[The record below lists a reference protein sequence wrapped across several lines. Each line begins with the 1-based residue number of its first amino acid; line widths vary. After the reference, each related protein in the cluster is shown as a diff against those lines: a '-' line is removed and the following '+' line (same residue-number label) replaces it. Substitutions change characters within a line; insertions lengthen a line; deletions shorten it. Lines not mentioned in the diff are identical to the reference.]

1 MLPVP
6 SFERWK
12 PLRAGMVDMFYYDQ
26 EEFWFHDGRLLLRGN
41 NGTGKSKVLALT
53 LPFLLDGDL
62 APHRVE
68 PDGDR
73 QKRMEWNL
81 LLGGKHPS
89 PERLGY
95 TWLEFGRRCADGTEQ
110 FCTIGC
116 GLKAVAGR
124 GIARHWFFVT
134 SQRPGGEL
142 RLLPDSRVPLTRE
155 KLREEIGQHGFVY
168 DRAADYRRAV
178 DEHLFGLGPH
188 RYEALVN
195 LLIQL
200 RQPQLSK
207 KPDEK
212 LLSRALTEAL
222 PPLSPS
228 LVTTV
233 AEAFRG
239 LDEERDALRSLA
251 EAQEAATAFLSHYRR
266 YAKVAAKRKASGPR
280 LTQSRYEQLGRDLAA
295 AEEAFRAAQRQLDDA
310 RRELTQLEERR
321 TGLEARREALQADP
335 AMRDAERLEHLREDA
350 ARREKAAKDQ
360 AADRDRQAG
369 HVTRYTDKATLTAH
383 RAGTGREKLGQA
395 LREAVA
401 TAADAGCARQHQV
414 AVAAL
419 DDTGLESSALESSA
433 LESTGTGAPPP
444 AERAGAEHRAVAAYL
459 DAPEAPAADILARA
473 RRDARAV
480 ADRQAQAVAQLGR
493 LLEESAS
500 WEGQL
505 RAAQEAEGRLS
516 AAVQAAADR
525 VTAAELAVE
534 ERMRLL
540 LDDYRLYL
548 SGLAELRVADPDELV
563 AALESW
569 GLTGE
574 GTNPAV
580 TIIDAAARAAGAEL
594 GRLFGEVTTR
604 RTGHATRASAL
615 AEEIGRLRAGGQD
628 APPVPHTRAAGVRDG
643 RPGAP
648 LWKVTDFAPGLSDDE
663 RTGLEAALEA
673 AGILDAW
680 VTPEGNLFDGDVIV
694 VSGLAPVAGASCS
707 SLLVPAI
714 DPDDLQAGVLGEESV
729 ASVLSAIGRAPGTGG
744 TWVTTDGRWSNGVLS
759 GVWHKDQ
766 AAYIG
771 EGARE
776 AARRARI
783 QSLEH
788 ELHEEQAAIEGIDAH
803 LADIETQQELL
814 AEEHRTVPPDGGIRE
829 AHTGAAVERRALARA
844 RDDHA
849 TAVTECR
856 RRQEE
861 LAATRARV
869 AEFAEDVRLPADPD
883 ELAGVRAGVGA
894 YRVALAGLWPAA
906 EAAHATIRAAAEAET
921 ELADSRQLL
930 IEASERAAEA
940 REAAGTA
947 AATYQELLATAGTAV
962 EELQQRL
969 ATVSAALARLKTSEQ
984 DTRQRE
990 QGALEARGKADGKQ
1004 GELRTQVEDAARQRD
1019 DAVGEFQAF
1028 AATGLLRVAVSSLEI
1043 PDVDQPWSA
1052 TPTVILARAVNA
1064 ELDSVDDGD
1073 APWDRIQKRVTEEHK
1088 LLADAMAAHG
1098 HSAGLT
1104 LSEGVIVIDVVFQG
1118 RSHDLPGLAEA
1129 LAAEVEQR
1137 TTLLS
1142 AREREILENHL
1153 LNEVAGT
1160 LHELISAAEAEVRQM
1175 NDELESRP
1183 TSTGMKLRLIWQQA
1197 RNAPEGLDRVRLK
1210 LRQTIDAW
1218 SAADRALVGAF
1229 LQQRIASEHADNP
1242 AAGWAEAL
1250 TSALDYRGWHEFAI
1264 QRYQDG
1270 QWRPAT
1276 GPASG
1281 GERALVVSVPLFAAA
1296 SSHYKSAGNPHA
1308 PRLIALDEAFAGV
1321 DDDSRAKC
1329 LGLLATF
1336 DMDVVMTSEREWGCY
1351 PQVPGL
1357 GICQLARRDGVDAVL
1372 VTPWRWDGR
1381 ERRRAERV
1389 PV

>member
-1 MLPVP
+1 
-6 SFERWK
+6 
-12 PLRAGMVDMFYYDQ
+12 
-26 EEFWFHDGRLLLRGN
+26 
-41 NGTGKSKVLALT
+41 
-53 LPFLLDGDL
+53 
-62 APHRVE
+62 
-68 PDGDR
+68 
-73 QKRMEWNL
+73 MEWNL

-95 TWLEFGRRCADGTEQ
+95 TWLEFGRRGADGAEE
-110 FCTIGC
+110 FRTIGC
-116 GLKAVAGR
+116 GLKAVASR

-134 SQRPGGEL
+134 SQRPGAEL
-142 RLLPDSRVPLTRE
+142 QLLPDTRVPLTRE

-222 PPLSPS
+222 PPLSPG

-239 LDEERDALRSLA
+239 LDEERDALRSLS
-251 EAQEAATAFLSHYRR
+251 EAQEAATDFLGHYRR
-266 YAKVAAKRKASGPR
+266 YAKVAAKRKAAGPR
-280 LTQSRYEQLGRDLAA
+280 LTQSRYEQLSRDLTA
-295 AEEAFRAAQRQLDDA
+295 AEEAFAAAQQQLDEA
-310 RRELTQLEERR
+310 QRELTELETQRAE
-321 TGLEARREALQADP
+321 LEARRDALQADP
-335 AMRDAERLEHLREDA
+335 AMRDAERLDQLRQDA
-350 ARREKAAKDQ
+350 DRKEKAAKDRESDESRQASQVQKYDGKAAQ
-360 AADRDRQAG
+360 AARQ
-369 HVTRYTDKATLTAH
+369 
-383 RAGTGREKLGQA
+383 AGTGRDKLAQA
-395 LREAVA
+395 LHEAA
-401 TAADAGCARQHQV
+401 TASAGARCAQQHRTAVGVLDASGWN
-414 AVAAL
+414 AAL
-419 DDTGLESSALESSA
+419 AD
-433 LESTGTGAPPP
+433 GAHHV
-444 AERAGAEHRAVAAYL
+444 AAAYL
-459 DAPEAPAADILARA
+459 DAAEASAADILARA
-473 RRDARAV
+473 RRDAQAV
-480 ADRQAQAVAQLGR
+480 ADRREQAAAQLGK
-493 LLEESAS
+493 LLEESAERARKLQS
-500 WEGQL
+500 AQDEEGKL
-505 RAAQEAEGRLS
+505 LAE
-516 AAVQAAADR
+516 VQAAADR
-525 VTAAELAVE
+525 VTVADHAVA

-540 LDDYRLYL
+540 LDAYHSYL
-548 SGLAELRVADPDELV
+548 SGLVELRVTDPDELI
-563 AALESW
+563 ASLEGW
-569 GLTGE
+569 GMTGD
-574 GTNPAV
+574 GANPAAA
-580 TIIDAAARAAGAEL
+580 IIDDAARAAGAEL
-594 GRLFGEVTTR
+594 GQLAGQLTTR
-604 RTGHATRASAL
+604 RTGHVTRAGEL
-615 AEEIGRLRAGGQD
+615 AEQIGRLRAGGHD
-628 APPVPHTRAAGVRDG
+628 APPVPHTRATDVRDG

-663 RTGLEAALEA
+663 RAGLEAALEA

-680 VTPEGNLFDGDVIV
+680 ITPEGNLVDGDVIV
-694 VSGLAPVAGASCS
+694 VSGLAPVAGASCA

-714 DPDDLQAGVLGEESV
+714 DRHDLQAGTLRDESV
-729 ASVLSAIGRAPGTGG
+729 ASVLSAIGRAPGTTGIGG
-744 TWVTTDGRWSNGVLS
+744 TWATTDGRWSNGVLS
-759 GVWHKDQ
+759 GAWHKDQ
-766 AAYIG
+766 AGYIG

-783 QSLEH
+783 ESLDR
-788 ELHEEQAAIEGIDAH
+788 ELDEERAAIEGIDAA
-803 LADIETQQELL
+803 LADLKARMERL
-814 AEEHRTVPPDGGIRE
+814 AEEHRTLPPDGRVRE

-844 RDDHA
+844 REDHM
-849 TAVTECR
+849 TAVAESR
-856 RRQEE
+856 RRHEE
-861 LAATRARV
+861 LATARVRV
-869 AEFAEDVRLPADPD
+869 AEFAEDVGLPADPD

-906 EAAHATIRAAAEAET
+906 EAAHAVIRAAAEAET

-940 REAAGTA
+940 REAASA
-947 AATYQELLATAGTAV
+947 AATTYQELLATVGTAV
-962 EELQQRL
+962 EELQRRL
-969 ATVSAALARLKTSEQ
+969 AQVTDALDRLRTSER
-984 DTRQRE
+984 DARQRE
-990 QGALEARGKADGKQ
+990 QAALEARGKADGKQ
-1004 GELRTQVEDAARQRD
+1004 GELRTQVEDAARLRD
-1019 DAVGEFQAF
+1019 DAVREFRAF
-1028 AATGLLRVAVSSLEI
+1028 AATGLLRVAVTSVEV
-1043 PDVDQPWSA
+1043 PDTDQPWAA
-1052 TPTVILARAVNA
+1052 TPTVILTRAVNA

-1073 APWDRIQKRVTEEHK
+1073 GPWDRIQKRVTEEHK
-1088 LLADAMAAHG
+1088 LLADAMARHG

-1229 LQQRIASEHADNP
+1229 LQQRIAAEHADNP

-1250 TSALDYRGWHEFAI
+1250 TSALDYRGWHEFVI

-1357 GICQLARRDGVDAVL
+1357 GICQLARQDDVDAVL

-1381 ERRRAERV
+1381 ERRRTDRAAV
-1389 PV
+1389 

>member
-1 MLPVP
+1 MLPTP
-6 SFERWK
+6 SSERWK
-12 PLRAGMVDMFYYDQ
+12 PLRAGLVDMFYYDQ

-81 LLGGKHPS
+81 LLGGKHLS

-95 TWLEFGRRCADGTEQ
+95 TWLEFGRRGADGAEE
-110 FCTIGC
+110 FRTIGC
-116 GLKAVAGR
+116 GLKAVAAR

-134 SQRPGGEL
+134 SQRPGAEL
-142 RLLPDSRVPLTRE
+142 QLLPDSRVPLTRE

-222 PPLSPS
+222 PPLSPG

-239 LDEERDALRSLA
+239 LDEERDALRSLS
-251 EAQEAATAFLSHYRR
+251 EAQEAATDFLGHYRR
-266 YAKVAAKRKASGPR
+266 YAKVAAKRKAAGPR
-280 LTQSRYEQLGRDLAA
+280 LTQSRYEQLSRDLTA
-295 AEEAFRAAQRQLDDA
+295 AEEAFTAAQQQLDEA
-310 RRELTQLEERR
+310 QRELTQLETQR
-321 TGLEARREALQADP
+321 TELEARRDALQADP
-335 AMRDAERLEHLREDA
+335 AMRDAERLDQLRQDA
-350 ARREKAAKDQ
+350 DRKEKAAKDRESDENRQASQVQKYDAKAAQ
-360 AADRDRQAG
+360 AARQ
-369 HVTRYTDKATLTAH
+369 
-383 RAGTGREKLGQA
+383 AGTGRDKLAQA
-395 LREAVA
+395 LYEAA
-401 TAADAGCARQHQV
+401 TASAGARCAQQHRTAVGVLDASGGNAVPADGAHQV
-414 AVAAL
+414 A
-419 DDTGLESSALESSA
+419 
-433 LESTGTGAPPP
+433 
-444 AERAGAEHRAVAAYL
+444 AAYL
-459 DAPEAPAADILARA
+459 DAAEASAADILGRA
-473 RRDARAV
+473 RRDAQAV
-480 ADRQAQAVAQLGR
+480 ADRREQAAAQLGK
-493 LLEESAS
+493 LLEESAERARKLHS
-500 WEGQL
+500 AQDEEGK
-505 RAAQEAEGRLS
+505 LS
-516 AAVQAAADR
+516 AEVQAAADR
-525 VTAAELAVE
+525 VTFADQAVA

-540 LDDYRLYL
+540 LDAYHSYL
-548 SGLAELRVADPDELV
+548 SGLVELRVADPDELI
-563 AALESW
+563 AALEGW
-569 GLTGE
+569 GITGD
-574 GTNPAV
+574 GANPAAA
-580 TIIDAAARAAGAEL
+580 IIDDAARAAGAEL
-594 GRLFGEVTTR
+594 GQLAGELTTR
-604 RTGHATRASAL
+604 RTGHVTREGEL
-615 AEEIGRLRAGGQD
+615 AEQIGRLRAGGHD
-628 APPVPHTRAAGVRDG
+628 APPVPHTRAADVRDG

-663 RTGLEAALEA
+663 QAGLEAALEA

-680 VTPEGNLFDGDVIV
+680 ITPEGNLVDGDVIV
-694 VSGLAPVAGASCS
+694 VSGLAPVAGASCA

-714 DPDDLQAGVLGEESV
+714 DRHDLQAGTLRDESV
-729 ASVLSAIGRAPGTGG
+729 ASVLSGIGRAPGTTGTGG
-744 TWVTTDGRWSNGVLS
+744 TWATTDGRWSNGVLS
-759 GVWHKDQ
+759 GAWHKDQ
-766 AAYIG
+766 AGYIG

-783 QSLEH
+783 ESLDR
-788 ELHEEQAAIEGIDAH
+788 ELDKERAAIEGIDAA
-803 LADIETQQELL
+803 LADIKARMERL
-814 AEEHRTVPPDGGIRE
+814 AEEHRTVPPDGRVRE

-844 RDDHA
+844 REDHT
-849 TAVTECR
+849 TAVAESQR
-856 RRQEE
+856 RHEE
-861 LAATRARV
+861 LATARARV
-869 AEFAEDVRLPADPD
+869 AEFAEDVGLPADPD

-906 EAAHATIRAAAEAET
+906 EAAHAAIRATAEAET
-921 ELADSRQLL
+921 ELADSCQLL

-940 REAAGTA
+940 REAAGA
-947 AATYQELLATAGTAV
+947 AATTYQELLATVGTAV
-962 EELQQRL
+962 EELQRRL
-969 ATVSAALARLKTSEQ
+969 AEVTDALGRLRTSER
-984 DTRQRE
+984 DARQRE
-990 QGALEARGKADGKQ
+990 QAALEARGKADGKQ
-1004 GELRTQVEDAARQRD
+1004 GELRTQVEDAARLRD
-1019 DAVGEFQAF
+1019 DAVRGFRAF
-1028 AATGLLRVAVSSLEI
+1028 AATGLLRVAVTSVEV
-1043 PDVDQPWSA
+1043 PDTDQPWAA
-1052 TPTVILARAVNA
+1052 TPTVILTRAVNT

-1073 APWDRIQKRVTEEHK
+1073 GPWDRIQKRVTEEHK
-1088 LLADAMAAHG
+1088 LLADAMARHG
-1098 HSAGLT
+1098 HSAGLK

-1229 LQQRIASEHADNP
+1229 LQQRIAAEHADNP

-1250 TSALDYRGWHEFAI
+1250 TSALDYRGWHEFVI

-1357 GICQLARRDGVDAVL
+1357 GICQLARQDGVNAVL

-1381 ERRRAERV
+1381 ERRRAERA

>member
-1 MLPVP
+1 MLPAP
-6 SFERWK
+6 CSERWK
-12 PLRAGMVDMFYYDQ
+12 PLRAGLVDMFYYDQ

-89 PERLGY
+89 TERLGY
-95 TWLEFGRRCADGTEQ
+95 TWLEFGRRDADGTEE

-116 GLKAVAGR
+116 GLKAVSGR

-134 SQRPGGEL
+134 SQRPGAGL
-142 RLLPDSRVPLTRE
+142 HLLPDSRVPLTRE
-155 KLREEIGQHGFVY
+155 KLREEIGSHGFVY

-178 DEHLFGLGPH
+178 DEHLFGLGAH

-222 PPLSPS
+222 PPLSPG

-239 LDEERDALRSLA
+239 LDEERDALRSLG
-251 EAQEAATAFLSHYRR
+251 EAQEAANAFLGHYRR
-266 YAKVAAKRKASGPR
+266 YAKVAAKRKSTGPR
-280 LTQSRYEQLGRDLAA
+280 QTTARYENLGKDLAT
-295 AEEAFRAAQRQLDDA
+295 AEEAFTAAQHQLDLAQGDLAALEEQYAELTA
-310 RRELTQLEERR
+310 RRD
-321 TGLEARREALQADP
+321 ALQADP
-335 AMRDAERLEHLREDA
+335 AMRDAERLDQLLEHAQRKDRDA
-350 ARREKAAKDQ
+350 HHQESEQSRLARQVQRH
-360 AADRDRQAG
+360 ADRSAEAAQQAG
-369 HVTRYTDKATLTAH
+369 
-383 RAGTGREKLGQA
+383 GRRGKLAQA
-395 LREAVA
+395 LREAA
-401 TAADAGCARQHQV
+401 GSAAEARCAGQHRS

-419 DDTGLESSALESSA
+419 DSEGEQQAGPGSRQDDTFYYMTATEG
-433 LESTGTGAPPP
+433 
-444 AERAGAEHRAVAAYL
+444 
-459 DAPEAPAADILARA
+459 PAAGLLAHA
-473 RRDARAV
+473 RREAQAL
-480 ADRQAQAVAQLGR
+480 ADRQAQAVAQLGQ
-493 LLEESAS
+493 LLSEAAGRNER
-500 WEGQL
+500 L
-505 RAAQEAEGRLS
+505 RAAREAEGQRS
-516 AAVQAAADR
+516 AEVQAAADR
-525 VTAAELAVE
+525 VTSAEEAVA
-534 ERMRLL
+534 ERMRQL
-540 LDDYRLYL
+540 LDANRAYL
-548 SGLAELRVADPDELV
+548 GGLAELRVADPDELMT
-563 AALESW
+563 ALESW

-574 GTNPAV
+574 GANPATAV
-580 TIIDAAARAAGAEL
+580 VADAAHEAGAEL
-594 GRLFGEVTTR
+594 GRLTGELDGQRAQHV
-604 RTGHATRASAL
+604 TRANEL
-615 AEEIGRLRAGGQD
+615 AGAIARLRAGGHD
-628 APPVPHTRAAGVRDG
+628 IPPVPYTRVPGVRES

-648 LWKVTDFAPGLSDDE
+648 LWRVTDFAPGLPEAE
-663 RTGLEAALEA
+663 RAGLEAALEA

-680 VTPEGNLFDGDVIV
+680 VTPDGNLVNGDVMV
-694 VSGLAPVAGASCS
+694 VSGYAPVAGESAA

-714 DPDDLQAGVLGEESV
+714 DQADPQAAALGEESV
-729 ASVLSAIGRAPGTGG
+729 ATVLRAIGSDPSAAGSSTA
-744 TWVTTDGRWSNGVLS
+744 WVTTDGRWGNGVLS
-759 GVWHKDQ
+759 GAWRKHQ
-766 AAYIG
+766 AGYIG

-776 AARRARI
+776 ATRRARLAE
-783 QSLEH
+783 LER
-788 ELHEEQAAIEGIDAH
+788 ELDGERTVIAQIDTGLADLRARQGRLADEHRRVPADAAVRDAHTVSAEQRRQLTRARTEQA
-803 LADIETQQELL
+803 
-814 AEEHRTVPPDGGIRE
+814 E
-829 AHTGAAVERRALARA
+829 AAAKVRQ
-844 RDDHA
+844 
-849 TAVTECR
+849 
-856 RRQEE
+856 RQEE
-861 LAATRARV
+861 LAAAQAAA
-869 AEFAEDVRLPADPD
+869 AEFATDVSLPADPD
-883 ELAGVRAGVGA
+883 ELANIRTGVEA

-906 EAAHATIRAAAEAET
+906 ESAYSAIRAAADAEAE
-921 ELADSRQLL
+921 LGGSRQLL
-930 IEASERAAEA
+930 LDAGERAAEA
-940 REAAGTA
+940 REAADA
-947 AATYQELLATAGTAV
+947 AARTHAELLATVGTAV
-962 EELQQRL
+962 EELQRQL
-969 ATVSAALARLKTSEQ
+969 GEVTSALTRHKSAERDA
-984 DTRQRE
+984 RQRE
-990 QGALEARGKADGKQ
+990 QAALEARGKADGKQ
-1004 GELRTQVEDAARQRD
+1004 GELRTQIEEAARQRD
-1019 DAVGEFQAF
+1019 DAVREFQAF
-1028 AATGLLRVAVSSLEI
+1028 AATGLLRVAVTSLEI
-1043 PDVDQPWSA
+1043 PGTEQPWTP
-1052 TPTVILARAVNA
+1052 TPTVLLARAVNA
-1064 ELDSVDDGD
+1064 ELESTDDGD
-1073 APWDRIQKRVTEEHK
+1073 TAWDRIQKRVTEEHK

-1098 HSAGLT
+1098 HSAGMT

-1118 RSHDLPGLAEA
+1118 RRHDLPGLAEA
-1129 LAAEVEQR
+1129 LEAEVVQR
-1137 TTLLS
+1137 NALLS

-1197 RNAPEGLDRVRLK
+1197 RSAPEGLDRVRLK

-1229 LQQRIASEHADNP
+1229 LQQRIAAEHADNP

-1250 TSALDYRGWHEFAI
+1250 TLALDYRGWHEFVI

-1270 QWRPAT
+1270 QWRPAS

-1357 GICQLARRDGVDAVL
+1357 SICQLSRQEGIDAIL

-1381 ERRRAERV
+1381 ERRPAERAAV
-1389 PV
+1389 

>member
-1 MLPVP
+1 
-6 SFERWK
+6 
-12 PLRAGMVDMFYYDQ
+12 MFYYDQ
-26 EEFWFHDGRLLLRGN
+26 EEFWFYDGRLLLRGN

-95 TWLEFGRRCADGTEQ
+95 TWLEFGRRGADGTEE
-110 FCTIGC
+110 FRTIGC

-134 SQRPGGEL
+134 SQRPGAEL
-142 RLLPDSRVPLTRE
+142 QLLPDSRVPLTRE

-195 LLIQL
+195 LLVQV

-239 LDEERDALRSLA
+239 LDDERDALRSLA
-251 EAQEAATAFLSHYRR
+251 EAQEAATAFLGHYRR
-266 YAKVAAKRKASGPR
+266 YAKVAAKRKAAGPR
-280 LTQSRYEQLGRDLAA
+280 LTQSRYEGLGRDLAT
-295 AEEAFRAAQRQLDDA
+295 AEEAFTAAQQQLDEA
-310 RRELTQLEERR
+310 QRELTQLEEQR
-321 TGLEARREALQADP
+321 TELEARQGVLQADP
-335 AMRDAERLEHLREDA
+335 AMRDAERLEQLRQDA
-350 ARREKAAKDQ
+350 DRKEKAVR
-360 AADRDRQAG
+360 DRESDRNRQAG
-369 HVTRYTDKATLTAH
+369 QVQKYNGKATRAAH
-383 RAGTGREKLGQA
+383 QASAGRDKLAQV
-395 LREAVA
+395 LRDATVA
-401 TAADAGCARQHQV
+401 SDDAHCAQQHRT

-419 DDTGLESSALESSA
+419 DVASGDAAPADGGQHRSA
-433 LESTGTGAPPP
+433 
-444 AERAGAEHRAVAAYL
+444 VYL
-459 DAPEAPAADILARA
+459 DAAGAQAADILTRT
-473 RRDARAV
+473 RRDAQTI
-480 ADRQAQAVAQLGR
+480 ADRQDQAAAQLGK
-493 LLEESAS
+493 LLDESGERARKLHWAQVEED
-500 WEGQL
+500 
-505 RAAQEAEGRLS
+505 RLS
-516 AAVQAAADR
+516 AEVQAAADR
-525 VTAAELAVE
+525 ITAADQAVA

-540 LDDYRLYL
+540 LDAYRSYL
-548 SGLAELRVADPDELV
+548 SSLAELRVADPDELT
-563 AALESW
+563 AALEGW
-569 GLTGE
+569 GVTGE
-574 GTNPAV
+574 GANPA
-580 TIIDAAARAAGAEL
+580 TAIIDDAARAAGAEL
-594 GRLFGEVTTR
+594 GNMSGKLSAQRTQRVARAGEL
-604 RTGHATRASAL
+604 G
-615 AEEIGRLRAGGQD
+615 EEIGRLRLGGQD
-628 APPVPHTRAAGVRDG
+628 APPVPHTRASGVRD
-643 RPGAP
+643 RRSGAP
-648 LWKVTDFAPGLSDDE
+648 LWKVTDFAPGLSDGE
-663 RTGLEAALEA
+663 RAGLEAALEA

-680 VTPEGNLFDGDVIV
+680 VTPDGDLVDGDVIV
-694 VSGLAPVAGASCS
+694 VSGLAPVTGASS
-707 SLLVPAI
+707 ASMLVPAI
-714 DPDDLQAGVLGEESV
+714 DPDDLQAGALREESV
-729 ASVLSAIGRAPGTGG
+729 ASVLRAIGREPGTAGTST

-759 GVWHKDQ
+759 GAWHKDQ
-766 AAYIG
+766 ASFIG

-788 ELHEEQAAIEGIDAH
+788 ELHEEQTAIESIDAD
-803 LADIETQQELL
+803 LADIEARQELL
-814 AEEHRTVPPDGGIRE
+814 AEEHRTVPSDGKVRE

-849 TAVTECR
+849 TAVAACQ

-861 LAATRARV
+861 LATARARV

-906 EAAHATIRAAAEAET
+906 EAAHIAIRAAAEAES

-930 IEASERAAEA
+930 LEASERAAEA
-940 REAAGTA
+940 RETAGV
-947 AATYQELLATAGTAV
+947 AATTHQELLATVGTAV

-969 ATVSAALARLKTSEQ
+969 AAVSAALGQLKVSQ
-984 DTRQRE
+984 RDARQRE
-990 QGALEARGKADGKQ
+990 QGALEARGKADGER
-1004 GELRTQVEDAARQRD
+1004 GRLRTDVEDAMRQRD
-1019 DAVGEFQAF
+1019 DAVREFQAF
-1028 AATGLLRVAVSSLEI
+1028 AATGLLRVAVTSQEI
-1043 PDVDQPWSA
+1043 PDVEHPWAA
-1052 TPTVILARAVNA
+1052 TPTVVLARAVNA
-1064 ELDSVDDGD
+1064 ELDSVDDADG
-1073 APWDRIQKRVTEEHK
+1073 PWDRIQKRVTEEHK
-1088 LLADAMAAHG
+1088 LLADAMARHG

-1104 LSEGVIVIDVVFQG
+1104 LSEGIIVIDVVFQG

-1160 LHELISAAEAEVRQM
+1160 LHELISGAEAEVRQM

-1218 SAADRALVGAF
+1218 SAADRALVGTF
-1229 LQQRIASEHADNP
+1229 LQQRIAAEHADNP

-1250 TSALDYRGWHEFAI
+1250 TSALDYRGWHEFVI

-1270 QWRPAT
+1270 HWRPAT

-1357 GICQLARRDGVDAVL
+1357 GISHLARQDGVDAVL

-1381 ERRRAERV
+1381 ERRRADRAAV
-1389 PV
+1389 